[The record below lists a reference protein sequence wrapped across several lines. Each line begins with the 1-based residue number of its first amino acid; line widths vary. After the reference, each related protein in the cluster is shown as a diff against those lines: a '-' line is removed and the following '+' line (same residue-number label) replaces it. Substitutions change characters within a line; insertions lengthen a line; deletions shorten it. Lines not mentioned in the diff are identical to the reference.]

1 MARRPSGAPALVAG
15 IAAALLV
22 MSAGRALAAQT
33 ATQPRA
39 DTSRATVVTPAIDTT
54 GRFND
59 TPESEFSA
67 RITQV
72 APPGMDLEKGD
83 VEVFLDRTSY
93 EPGDIARVAVG
104 LTIEHGWHTNS
115 NRPTYDNLIATEVS
129 FDAPPGWELPA
140 APEYPPGVMKTFSFA
155 ETAIS
160 VYDGEVTIIGSVAVP
175 ASAGPGTYPI
185 RTTVT
190 YQACDDLMCLA
201 PVTTETTLGLDVVAT
216 GVAGEPAN
224 EDRFAAGPIM
234 RGEPGYGGAAPGGRS
249 FVGFLLLAFVGG
261 LILNAMPC
269 VLPVLSLKVMGLVKS
284 AEGGRG
290 SVVAGSLATALGIL
304 VSFMLLAAAAV
315 IARSAGAAVGWGIQ
329 FQNPAFVAALTV
341 IVLLFTLNL
350 WGLFEIPLPRFLAR
364 VGASGPSDGLAGHLT
379 TGFFAT
385 LMATPCSAPFLGTA
399 LGFALTQSTATTLA
413 MFGAIG
419 TGMASP
425 YLLLAAAPGLA
436 RVLPRPGPWM
446 TKFRVAMGFLLA
458 GTAVW
463 LLYVLS
469 GLISL
474 DPFVA
479 FTALLLAIS
488 CVTWAASRTEVFSSR
503 RRLLAAATA
512 VLCVTSVV
520 VAARAS
526 GGETARTLGVAPEDR
541 LIAWETFD
549 RELAESAAAAG
560 RYVFVDVTADW
571 CLTCKVNEGLFLE
584 TEEVA
589 AAFERHDVLALRADW
604 TRRDEAIGEYL
615 ASFGRYGIPFYVM
628 YRPGRQPHV
637 FSELLSRSA
646 VIDLLD
652 SD

>member
-1 MARRPSGAPALVAG
+1 MVTAARLA
-15 IAAALLV
+15 IAAVAATVLV
-22 MSAGRALAAQT
+22 MAAVRPVAAQT
-33 ATQPRA
+33 AAPPQA
-39 DTSRATVVTPAIDTT
+39 DTTAGTSVVAPAIDTA

-59 TPESEFSA
+59 TPESAFPA
-67 RITQV
+67 RVPQV

-83 VEVFLDRTSY
+83 IEVFLDRTSY
-93 EPGDIARVAVG
+93 EPGATARVAVG
-104 LTIEHGWHTNS
+104 LTIERGWHTNS
-115 NRPTYDNLIATEVS
+115 HLPTYDNLIATEVS
-129 FDAPPGWELPA
+129 VDVPPGWGLPGE
-140 APEYPPGVMKTFSFA
+140 PEYPPGVMKTFSFA

-175 ASAGPGTYPI
+175 TAAGPGTYPI
-185 RTTVT
+185 RITVT

-201 PVTTETTLGLDVVAT
+201 PVTTETTLGLDVVAA
-216 GVAGEPAN
+216 GQPGEPTN
-224 EDRFAAGPIM
+224 EDLFAVGPIM
-234 RGEPGYGGAAPGGRS
+234 RGEPGYGGAASGGRS
-249 FVGFLLLAFVGG
+249 FIGFLLLAFLGG

-315 IARSAGAAVGWGIQ
+315 VARSAGAAVGWGIQ

-350 WGLFEIPLPRFLAR
+350 WGLFEIPLPAFLAR

-399 LGFALTQSTATTLA
+399 LGFALTQNTATTLA

-458 GTAVW
+458 GTALW

-469 GLISL
+469 GLVSL
-474 DPFVA
+474 DPFVG
-479 FTALLLAIS
+479 FIALLLAIS
-488 CVTWAASRTEVFSSR
+488 AVTWAASRTEAFSSR
-503 RRLLAAATA
+503 RRLLGAATA
-512 VLCVTSVV
+512 VLCVASVV

-541 LIAWETFD
+541 LIAWQTFD
-549 RELAESAAAAG
+549 RDLAESAAAAG

-615 ASFGRYGIPFYVM
+615 ASFDRYGIPFYVM
-628 YRPGRQPHV
+628 YRPGHEPYV